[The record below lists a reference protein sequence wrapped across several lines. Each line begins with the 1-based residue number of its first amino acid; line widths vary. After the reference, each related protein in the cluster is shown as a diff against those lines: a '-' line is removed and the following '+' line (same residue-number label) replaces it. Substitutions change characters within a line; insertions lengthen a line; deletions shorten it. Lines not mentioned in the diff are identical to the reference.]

1 MDTDTLTFFVRVTK
15 ALLRYRN
22 VAQSLSLS
30 QIIVACPALDTTLK
44 GRAILKFSFS
54 TYELLFYIKR
64 ETIENQMNVMI
75 GH

>member
-44 GRAILKFSFS
+44 GRAIPNFSFS